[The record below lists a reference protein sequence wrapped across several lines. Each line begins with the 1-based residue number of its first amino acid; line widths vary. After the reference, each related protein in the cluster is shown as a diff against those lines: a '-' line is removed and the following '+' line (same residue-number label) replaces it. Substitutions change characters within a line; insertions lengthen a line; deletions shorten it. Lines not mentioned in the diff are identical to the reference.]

1 MKFREESALTRPP
14 VMREKSKR
22 KRGDVAFLIAVALLA
37 AIGLVFIYSASSY
50 SAQKSYGD
58 AFYFVK
64 KQAIGLALGGA
75 AMLFAC
81 FFDYEKLKK
90 ISLPLAAVSVVLLS
104 LVFVPKIGVE
114 NYGAKRWIGLGAF
127 TLQPSEIAK
136 LSLIIFAASYFSA
149 KPDRAKSFIGILP
162 VLLYGLI
169 LCGLII
175 AEPNMSI
182 TVCVGAV
189 MIIML
194 FSAGVKFKHL
204 FLIIAP
210 LIVLAPI
217 LIIIEPYRLKR
228 LLAFVNPW
236 ASPKGEG
243 YQLLQS
249 LYALGSGGLFGT
261 GLFNSR
267 QKYRFLPFAESDF
280 ILSVIGE
287 ELGFFGAAALF
298 IVIGFLVYRGLSAAA
313 KCKTYFGTLLGIG
326 IISVFAVQAG
336 VNALV
341 VTGSIPP
348 TGLPLPLISSGNTS
362 IIVFLSAFGALYNL
376 SRDKDRILTA

>member
-14 VMREKSKR
+14 VMREKSRR

-50 SAQKSYGD
+50 SAQKTYGD

-90 ISLPLAAVSVVLLS
+90 ISLPLAAISVVLLS

-149 KPDRAKSFIGILP
+149 KPDRAKSFIGIIP

-182 TVCVGAV
+182 TVCVALLLFT
-189 MIIML
+189 ML
-194 FSAGVKFKHL
+194 FAAGMKIKHCV
-204 FLIIAP
+204 FLIIPA
-210 LIVLAPI
+210 
-217 LIIIEPYRLKR
+217 IIAGVALMIFEPYRLKR
-228 LLAFVNPW
+228 FTAFLNPW
-236 ASPKGEG
+236 SDPKGEG

-249 LYALGSGGLFGT
+249 LYALGSGGWFGV
-261 GLFNSR
+261 GLFASR
-267 QKYRFLPFAESDF
+267 QKYAFLPFAESDF
-280 ILSVIGE
+280 IISVIGE
-287 ELGFFGAAALF
+287 ETGFIGLAIFIFIAAFIVFRGVRAAARAKDEF
-298 IVIGFLVYRGLSAAA
+298 GFMLA
-313 KCKTYFGTLLGIG
+313 LGITMIFG
-326 IISVFAVQAG
+326 IQTL
-336 VNALV
+336 VNVLV

-348 TGLPLPLISSGNTS
+348 TGLSMPLVSSGNTS
-362 IIVFLSAFGALYNL
+362 IIIFMAEAGIVYNV
-376 SRDKDRILTA
+376 SRQGSLTF